1 MADHEHCPD
10 CACCGQKPK
19 PLTVEQEAALLT
31 RDGDRQRTYGHPR
44 EDYTRVA
51 WMWSAI
57 LGAEV
62 TAEQAALCMVAVKIS
77 RLCHTP
83 EHRDSVVDLIG
94 YGIVYDR
101 IVREDPE

>member
-1 MADHEHCPD
+1 
-10 CACCGQKPK
+10 
-19 PLTVEQEAALLT
+19 
-31 RDGDRQRTYGHPR
+31 
-44 EDYTRVA
+44 
-51 WMWSAI
+51 
-57 LGAEV
+57 
-62 TAEQAALCMVAVKIS
+62 MVAVKLS